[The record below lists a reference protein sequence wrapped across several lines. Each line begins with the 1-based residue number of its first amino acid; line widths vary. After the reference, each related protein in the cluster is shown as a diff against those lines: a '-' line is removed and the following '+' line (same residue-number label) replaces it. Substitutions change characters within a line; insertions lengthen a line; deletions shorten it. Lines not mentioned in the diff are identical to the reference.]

1 MYNKREGVEYMEKS
15 QAKQAFIRMVVLALA
30 SVVVISV
37 CFLLG
42 AETGLTAILSTLL
55 LFAMVFILLF
65 YWVIM
70 FQELLRHVFDKNKE
84 AFDYYYLI
92 NFLLIT
98 VVTIVYM
105 IFYFQLIG
113 GALIQIF
120 L

>member
-1 MYNKREGVEYMEKS
+1 MEKS
-15 QAKQAFIRMVVLALA
+15 KAKQTFIRMVLLSLI
-30 SVVVISV
+30 SVVVIAA

-42 AETGLTAILSTLL
+42 SETGFTAILTTLL

-65 YWVIM
+65 YLVITL
-70 FQELLRHVFDKNKE
+70 QELFRHIFDKNKE
-84 AFDYYYLI
+84 SFDYYYLI

-113 GALIQIF
+113 GALLQVF